1 MQRDQDHFT
10 LKEMEFPFTYLEDID
25 FLRQVRTSVLD
36 NLNRSPE
43 GTSPEVTNGY
53 LPNERPLRRV
63 FPQGREP
70 LVSLIKKQ
78 SCLEFVGFIGFVKN
92 ASELDE
98 GIKKEIWDVDLKLI
112 EELQEHANILGYFS
126 AERTDGCNWGNLVVL
141 NSFDAINEWRN
152 SQTHALAINLL
163 SPRFYSKVRIHTG
176 TLKDGF
182 SGDLEVQKTIFI
194 DYESSLPPKRSV
206 VYWKND
212 I

>member
-1 MQRDQDHFT
+1 MINKTVGVKRSSLAVSNSLFQ
-10 LKEMEFPFTYLEDID
+10 LKEMEFPFTYLEDIG

-152 SQTHALAINLL
+152 SQTHALAI
-163 SPRFYSKVRIHTG
+163 K
-176 TLKDGF
+176 
-182 SGDLEVQKTIFI
+182 
-194 DYESSLPPKRSV
+194 
-206 VYWKND
+206 
-212 I
+212 